1 MLNILLWGLL
11 IVVGVPAI
19 IIAVL
24 AIAICLNYRKIN
36 GESEDEHEKITTN
49 STDG

>member
-11 IVVGVPAI
+11 IVVGIPAI

-24 AIAICLNYRKIN
+24 AVVICLNYRKIN
-36 GESEDEHEKITTN
+36 GESENNNEEIKTN

>member
-11 IVVGVPAI
+11 IVVGIPAI
-19 IIAVL
+19 VIAIL
-24 AIAICLNYRKIN
+24 AIIVCLNYKRLN
-36 GESEDEHEKITTN
+36 DEREDNNEEFKTN

>member
-19 IIAVL
+19 VIAVL
-24 AIAICLNYRKIN
+24 AIAICLNYRKLN
-36 GESEDEHEKITTN
+36 ESEGEHEEIKTD